1 MKWML
6 RFYSLYF
13 SIISLSVFNLNMNLL
28 LTGYQQKKSCQNYDK
43 WSIENLKKTRPIVP
57 KKETQ
62 MSKLA
67 NKTSVRVAIDGDYA
81 YWVDNNV
88 VFKAII
94 DDFGGIEV
102 KNAKIIDVFSL
113 SEKETEQLF
122 KILDTISSI

>member
-113 SEKETEQLF
+113 SEKEAEQLF